1 MRTITAF
8 TAFTAFALAVAACEP
23 APPKMHVDV
32 TTVPVDVE
40 VVVRFDTPHTGRA
53 MNQYWVALQ
62 PASAPASDTTGRVVL
77 ERSDTVV
84 RLRAPEAGAF
94 EVRLHGGYP
103 KKDHQLLSRIPI
115 TVDGLVV
122 KAGTEQRANLDD
134 K

>member
-1 MRTITAF
+1 MRTTLALA
-8 TAFTAFALAVAACEP
+8 TFALALTACEP

-40 VVVRFDTPHTGRA
+40 VVVNFDTPLTGRA

-77 ERSDTVV
+77 ERTDRVV
-84 RLRAPEAGAF
+84 RLRAPAAGAY

-103 KKDHQLLSRIPI
+103 KVDHKLLSRIPI

-122 KAGTEQRANLDD
+122 KTGNEQRANLDE
-134 K
+134 